1 MLFTD
6 LAGSTGLGERLDPER
21 LQEVLASYFGAMREE
36 IEAEGGTVEKFIGD
50 AVMAAFGVPVA
61 HEDDPAR
68 ALRAALRMRRRLAAV
83 NEDLMA
89 RYGVRLQTRT
99 GVNTGEVLA
108 ATAPA
113 PGEPMVTGDAVNVAA
128 RLEQLA
134 APGQIVVSERT
145 ARAARGFRYLELGEQ
160 DLRGKDDAVPAVTLE
175 QEAPERPERG
185 VPGLRAPM
193 VGRDQEL
200 ALLRTV
206 YGRTAAERRP
216 NLVTIYGDPGV
227 GKSRL
232 TAEFADWVAVQ
243 DPAPLVLRGRC
254 LPYGDGITY
263 WPLAEI
269 LKAYSG
275 VLDSDAADAVLGKIA
290 TSCDLVCASDPSI
303 DVDRTCQAIAYTVGL
318 EFPGRGMRDLEPR
331 QVRAEMHLA
340 WRSFFSALALADPV
354 VAVIEDIHWAD
365 PALLDLI
372 DEIADKALGP
382 VLFVC
387 PARHELTDRRPG
399 WGGGRRNHSAI
410 TLEPLSVEES
420 DLLIR
425 QLLTVAEL
433 PTSVHDQILER
444 AEGNPFFLEEIVRH
458 LIDEGR
464 IVRGGDRWRAAE
476 TIGDVRIPDTVQA
489 VLAARID
496 LLDAEEKRA
505 LQRAAVVGRVFWPG
519 PVRRLLNGDGERI
532 AATLGRLEE
541 RELVLSRLGS
551 SVAGEPEFIFKHILT
566 RDVAYES
573 LPRRERGPAHE
584 RVARWIEETAGTRGP
599 EFSELLAYHYL
610 EAYSAETDGDRR
622 EELRRRAFTTLLEVA
637 EEARSRFANSK
648 AMRSAE
654 RAGEIASSPTE
665 RIAVLEAVGLI
676 ALNDYQGDVSWRALK
691 EAVDLRLEH
700 VPGDRHAIARTC
712 ARATEN
718 PLRWP
723 GSMKQQP
730 DIAEVRHY
738 LDVGFANLDEEA
750 SEEGIRLLSLRSFE
764 PFGFGWTNPTDEQ
777 GRDRALEAGRRAAAL
792 ARQIGRL
799 DLESA
804 ALDGASSALLNI
816 GMYRQIREF
825 SDRRLE
831 IAESLQDPWELGDI
845 YGAGA
850 WERTML
856 GDYPE
861 AVRLGL
867 LGRERSEGA
876 EGLHS
881 HCLNWAG
888 ASLFY
893 LGRWDEALE
902 LFRDSLEVLGERGE
916 DPPYFMMHLFGVA
929 AFVYAARRDD
939 RADGLLRTL
948 DRARGSI
955 HVGSVMS
962 SYWLAWAAARRGEHE
977 RAWELVRDAQV
988 ETQVMKPFQDQI
1000 AAELFALT
1008 ERWDE
1013 VPAFL
1018 GSSRTHAAEAGL
1030 LALPV
1035 HLDRL
1040 EGRLRLATGDPD
1052 RGLELL
1058 SIAHDGFDGLGATW
1072 ERARTLL
1079 DLAGGRTDA
1088 GRSVE
1093 AQAALDAAAPDLE
1106 RAGALIE
1113 LERLRE
1119 LSKAAGSA

>member
-1 MLFTD
+1 
-6 LAGSTGLGERLDPER
+6 
-21 LQEVLASYFGAMREE
+21 
-36 IEAEGGTVEKFIGD
+36 
-50 AVMAAFGVPVA
+50 
-61 HEDDPAR
+61 
-68 ALRAALRMRRRLAAV
+68 
-83 NEDLMA
+83 
-89 RYGVRLQTRT
+89 
-99 GVNTGEVLA
+99 
-108 ATAPA
+108 
-113 PGEPMVTGDAVNVAA
+113 
-128 RLEQLA
+128 
-134 APGQIVVSERT
+134 
-145 ARAARGFRYLELGEQ
+145 
-160 DLRGKDDAVPAVTLE
+160 
-175 QEAPERPERG
+175 
-185 VPGLRAPM
+185 
-193 VGRDQEL
+193 
-200 ALLRTV
+200 
-206 YGRTAAERRP
+206 
-216 NLVTIYGDPGV
+216 
-227 GKSRL
+227 
-232 TAEFADWVAVQ
+232 
-243 DPAPLVLRGRC
+243 
-254 LPYGDGITY
+254 
-263 WPLAEI
+263 
-269 LKAYSG
+269 
-275 VLDSDAADAVLGKIA
+275 
-290 TSCDLVCASDPSI
+290 
-303 DVDRTCQAIAYTVGL
+303 
-318 EFPGRGMRDLEPR
+318 
-331 QVRAEMHLA
+331 
-340 WRSFFSALALADPV
+340 
-354 VAVIEDIHWAD
+354 
-365 PALLDLI
+365 
-372 DEIADKALGP
+372 
-382 VLFVC
+382 
-387 PARHELTDRRPG
+387 
-399 WGGGRRNHSAI
+399 
-410 TLEPLSVEES
+410 
-420 DLLIR
+420 
-425 QLLTVAEL
+425 
-433 PTSVHDQILER
+433 
-444 AEGNPFFLEEIVRH
+444 
-458 LIDEGR
+458 
-464 IVRGGDRWRAAE
+464 
-476 TIGDVRIPDTVQA
+476 
-489 VLAARID
+489 
-496 LLDAEEKRA
+496 
-505 LQRAAVVGRVFWPG
+505 
-519 PVRRLLNGDGERI
+519 
-532 AATLGRLEE
+532 
-541 RELVLSRLGS
+541 
-551 SVAGEPEFIFKHILT
+551 
-566 RDVAYES
+566 
-573 LPRRERGPAHE
+573 
-584 RVARWIEETAGTRGP
+584 
-599 EFSELLAYHYL
+599 
-610 EAYSAETDGDRR
+610 
-622 EELRRRAFTTLLEVA
+622 
-637 EEARSRFANSK
+637 
-648 AMRSAE
+648 
-654 RAGEIASSPTE
+654 
-665 RIAVLEAVGLI
+665 
-676 ALNDYQGDVSWRALK
+676 
-691 EAVDLRLEH
+691 
-700 VPGDRHAIARTC
+700 
-712 ARATEN
+712 
-718 PLRWP
+718 
-723 GSMKQQP
+723 MKQQP